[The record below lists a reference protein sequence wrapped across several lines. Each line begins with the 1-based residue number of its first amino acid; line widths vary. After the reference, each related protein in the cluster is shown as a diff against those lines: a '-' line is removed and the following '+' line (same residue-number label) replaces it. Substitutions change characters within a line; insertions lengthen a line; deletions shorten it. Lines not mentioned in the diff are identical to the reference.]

1 MIIIN
6 QLHLDIDEPIASL
19 RQKIAERLRLPE
31 DGFSYTILK
40 ESLDARRRETPRF
53 SYQVSVDAP
62 LSEKKLRALRDKN
75 ISWRPEQAEA
85 PLEPGDQPLNGRP
98 IVVGAGPAGLFAAY
112 TLAEHG
118 YAQLLLDLHPQQ

>member
-62 LSEKKLRALRDKN
+62 LSEKIREEIPLKKGEERLLFGNNKWLIAHPECDDAKN
-75 ISWRPEQAEA
+75 SFAY
-85 PLEPGDQPLNGRP
+85 PGVQGENRTAVWDG
-98 IVVGAGPAGLFAAY
+98 IG
-112 TLAEHG
+112 
-118 YAQLLLDLHPQQ
+118 